1 MKADVSIKWS
11 ERAADC
17 PLVEE
22 KSCGLCFWTKP
33 RGLSMTGTLVWGSL
47 MMKSTALLHVHVWL
61 TLVQSSSSQ
70 VNLAA
75 FFSRRLSVSEVWSRF
90 RLSCWCLARTSRRFL
105 RFSHESVSAGLW
117 KNHQHQTSKQGSNMS
132 PAQRRLSE
140 NSDTYWT
147 LTVATCDN
155 AVAVLLFSLIFS
167 SWTTNQLIEQNILR
181 RLLCLWCSPHGSHR

>member
-61 TLVQSSSSQ
+61 KLVQSSSSQ

-117 KNHQHQTSKQGSNMS
+117 KNHQHQSK
-132 PAQRRLSE
+132 A
-140 NSDTYWT
+140 
-147 LTVATCDN
+147 ATWVQLREDSVKT
-155 AVAVLLFSLIFS
+155 ATPTGHLLWPHVIMPLLFYSSLSF
-167 SWTTNQLIEQNILR
+167 LV
-181 RLLCLWCSPHGSHR
+181 HGQQTSL